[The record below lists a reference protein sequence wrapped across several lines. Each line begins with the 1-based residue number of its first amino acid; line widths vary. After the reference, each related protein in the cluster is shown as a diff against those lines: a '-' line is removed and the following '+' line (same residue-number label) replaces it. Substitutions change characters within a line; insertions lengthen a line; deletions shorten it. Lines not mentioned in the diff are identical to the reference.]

1 VIGSARC
8 KEFRTREGRK
18 QAAYNLVTNGI
29 NYLVVIGGDGSLT
42 GANIMRT
49 EWVGLLEELI
59 AESKVGV
66 GRGMWREM
74 GWSAHTTFRSQQTH

>member
-1 VIGSARC
+1 MIGSARC

-18 QAAYNLVTNGI
+18 QAAFNLVTNGI

-42 GANIMRT
+42 GANLMRT

-59 AESKVGV
+59 ADGEVFLDIIKI
-66 GRGMWREM
+66 
-74 GWSAHTTFRSQQTH
+74 FL